1 MLTKEQQSA
10 ILEEH
15 YNQCFAFWKRERRSD
30 LYASAMSL
38 MDIVHTRHNPLIPKG
53 EVLDPEVRKTV
64 VEKYLQEFCEVIKN
78 ALDTSI
84 KIENHG

>member
-15 YNQCFAFWKRERRSD
+15 YNQCFAFWKRENRSD

-38 MDIVHTRHNPLIPKG
+38 IDIVRTKHNPLIPKG
-53 EVLDPEVRKTV
+53 QILDAEVRKTIV
-64 VEKYLQEFCEVIKN
+64 KKHLQEFCEAIKN
-78 ALDTSI
+78 ELDTHI
-84 KIENHG
+84 NKN